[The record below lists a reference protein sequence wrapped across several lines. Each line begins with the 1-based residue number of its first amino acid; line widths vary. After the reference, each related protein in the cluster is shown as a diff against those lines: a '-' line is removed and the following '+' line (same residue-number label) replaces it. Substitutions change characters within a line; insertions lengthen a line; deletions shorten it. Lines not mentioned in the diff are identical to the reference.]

1 MPWEQLTALALFAF
15 VSTFTPG
22 PNNIMLMTS
31 GANVGFNK
39 SIPHMLGITIGFPA
53 MVILVGFGLIAIFDQ
68 YPMIHHGLK
77 VISLIYL
84 AYLAWQIARS
94 QPPKEKNTHYKP
106 LSFWQAACFQ
116 WVNPKGW
123 SMALTAVSVYNPS
136 NSGLGLVIIALVY
149 ALANVPSVSF
159 WTLAGQ
165 KLQQLLTSRLRVRS
179 FNYSMAL
186 LLIASTLPML

>member
-1 MPWEQLTALALFAF
+1 MQWEQLTALALFAF

-22 PNNIMLMTS
+22 PNNLMLMSS

-39 SIPHMLGITIGFPA
+39 TIPHMLGITIGFPV
-53 MVILVGFGLIAIFDQ
+53 MVILVGFGLVELFEQ
-68 YPMIHHGLK
+68 YPIVHQGLK
-77 VISLIYL
+77 VISLTYL

-94 QPPKEKNTHYKP
+94 QPPSGTALNYQP
-106 LSFWQAACFQ
+106 LSFWQAASFQ

-123 SMALTAVSVYNPS
+123 SMALTAVSVYNPN
-136 NSGLGLVIIALVY
+136 NSWFGLTIIALVY

-159 WTLAGQ
+159 WTVAGQ
-165 KLQQLLTSRLRVRS
+165 KLQHFLTTPVRVRT

-186 LLIASTLPML
+186 LLVASTIPML